1 MKAIILTIILFSFTL
16 IEILP
21 QKVGDAARLHINNI
35 NIPFNRSGIIADV
48 NFLPGGTMG
57 WFEESHFLFSAGFML
72 SGYSNDTLWANAVAS
87 ASLIEDYIP
96 GTVEF
101 GQNDPRAQLYKLGS
115 QDTAFSQSW
124 QDWSDAVALGADFY
138 DGDEDGIYN
147 PVDLNGN
154 NQWDPNE
161 DAPDLLGDETFWC
174 VYNDGT
180 PASQRR
186 WSDVNPL
193 GIEIRQTMFAY
204 NTVDPQTLGN
214 IILIRYKIKYVGLGG
229 GSEPDKLDSVY
240 FSSWAD
246 VDIGESY
253 TTDLTG
259 CDTLLNAGFTYK
271 EGSDPDGYGNN
282 PPSFFDNILSGA
294 VEYILGVTFIDNNS
308 NGIYDEGID
317 TPIDTAYTM
326 KGQRIGEVLFPGAR
340 NQLMSSY
347 VENYNSIGSPIFS
360 EPDNPIRARYYML
373 GLCGT
378 GEQLNPCDTLVGEVR
393 GGIDCS
399 MVNPRYWFSG
409 DPVTDYGWIGTM
421 PWDIRQLSNTG
432 FFTLNK
438 NEEKEVFVAY
448 VVGRGTDHLNSITK
462 AREISQEARILYA
475 SNFDTLT
482 VVSVE
487 DNFAENIPDGF
498 LLYQNYPNPFNP
510 VTNIQY
516 AIGSRQFLTLRVY
529 DILGREI
536 ATLVNEKKPAGSY
549 EVNFDASSLSSGIY
563 FYQLKAGNYISTK
576 KMILMK

>member
-57 WFEESHFLFSAGFML
+57 WFEESHFLFSAGFMM
-72 SGYSNDTLWANAVAS
+72 SGFSNDTLWANGVVTT
-87 ASLIEDYIP
+87 IFVEDYIP
-96 GTVEF
+96 GTVTD
-101 GQNDPRAQLYKLGS
+101 GPNDPRAQLYRVGS
-115 QDTAFSQSW
+115 SDSAFGQSW
-124 QDWSDAVALGADFY
+124 QDWNDAVALGADFY
-138 DGDEDGIYN
+138 DGDGDGIYN

-174 VYNDGT
+174 VYNDGK

-186 WSDVNPL
+186 WNLVNPV
-193 GIEIRQTMFAY
+193 GIEIRQTMFAF
-204 NTVDPQTLGN
+204 NNFDPAELGN
-214 IILIRYKIKYVGLGG
+214 MIFIRYRIKYVGLGG
-229 GSEPDKLDSVY
+229 ANEPDKLDTVY

-246 VDIGESY
+246 VDIGENVFI
-253 TTDLTG
+253 DLTG

-271 EGSDPDGYGNN
+271 DSSDYAYGDN
-282 PPSFFDNILSGA
+282 PPSFFDNILAGPT
-294 VEYILGVTFIDNNS
+294 EYIPGVTFIDNNG

-317 TPIDTAYTM
+317 VAIDTANTM
-326 KGQRIGEVLFPGAR
+326 RGQRIGVMLFPGAR
-340 NQLMSSY
+340 NQQLSSF
-347 VENYNSIGSPIFS
+347 VTFPNSFLPPYH
-360 EPDNPIRARYYML
+360 EPDDPSEARNYMI
-373 GLCGT
+373 GLLSN
-378 GEQLNPCDTLVGEVR
+378 GELLDPCTFPYGEVR
-393 GGIDCS
+393 GGVDCS
-399 MVNPRYWFSG
+399 AVNPMYWFSG
-409 DPVTDYGWIGTM
+409 DPVTDFGWIDNL
-421 PWDIRQLSNTG
+421 PWDMRQMINTG

-462 AREISQEARILYA
+462 AREISEKAKILYA

-510 VTNIQY
+510 T
-516 AIGSRQFLTLRVY
+516 STLSFVISHWSFVSLKVY
-529 DILGREI
+529 DVLGNEV
-536 ATLVNEKKPAGSY
+536 ATLVNEEKPAGSY
-549 EVNFDASSLSSGIY
+549 EVKFDASSLSSGIY
-563 FYQLKAGNYISTK
+563 FYKLQAGNFISSK
-576 KMILMK
+576 KMILIK